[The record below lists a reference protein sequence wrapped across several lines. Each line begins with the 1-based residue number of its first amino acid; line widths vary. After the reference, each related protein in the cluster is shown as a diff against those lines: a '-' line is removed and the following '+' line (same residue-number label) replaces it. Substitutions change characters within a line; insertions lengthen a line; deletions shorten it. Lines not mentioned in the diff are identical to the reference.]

1 LASASLFPIPFG
13 AWAKATM
20 ENTRLANRTEIVFFI
35 MTGLTLGA

>member
-1 LASASLFPIPFG
+1 
-13 AWAKATM
+13 M